1 MRNLIPRHIDE
12 QESDNRGIKAGW
24 YAMRRN
30 GTPRFGPFA
39 SRGECL
45 VGIARFKDAPEP
57 RLDRAGL
64 H

>member
-1 MRNLIPRHIDE
+1 MRVLIPRHIAE
-12 QESDNRGIKAGW
+12 QESDDRGIKEGW

-45 VGIARFKDAPEP
+45 VVIAQSKDEPEP
-57 RLDRAGL
+57 RRRPSGL

>member
-1 MRNLIPRHIDE
+1 
-12 QESDNRGIKAGW
+12 
-24 YAMRRN
+24 MRRN

-45 VGIARFKDAPEP
+45 VVIAQSKDEPEP
-57 RLDRAGL
+57 RSDRTGL

>member
-1 MRNLIPRHIDE
+1 MRPLIPRHIAE
-12 QESDNRGIKAGW
+12 QESDDRGIKEGW

-45 VGIARFKDAPEP
+45 VGIAQSKDEPET
-57 RLDRAGL
+57 
-64 H
+64 

>member
-1 MRNLIPRHIDE
+1 MRHLIPRHIDE
-12 QESDNRGIKAGW
+12 QESDDRGIKEGW

-45 VGIARFKDAPEP
+45 VGIAQSKDEPEP
-57 RLDRAGL
+57 RSHRPGVN
-64 H
+64 

>member
-1 MRNLIPRHIDE
+1 MRPLIPRHIAE
-12 QESDNRGIKAGW
+12 QESDDRGIKEGW

-45 VGIARFKDAPEP
+45 VVIAQSKDEPEP
-57 RLDRAGL
+57 RSDRTGL

>member
-1 MRNLIPRHIDE
+1 MRSLIPRHIAE
-12 QESDNRGIKAGW
+12 QESDDRGIKTGW

-45 VGIARFKDAPEP
+45 VGIAQSKDEPEP
-57 RLDRAGL
+57 RRRPPGL

>member
-1 MRNLIPRHIDE
+1 MRQLIPRHIDE
-12 QESDNRGIKAGW
+12 QESDDRGIKEGW

-30 GTPRFGPFA
+30 GTPRLGPFA

-45 VGIARFKDAPEP
+45 VGIAQSKDQPEP
-57 RLDRAGL
+57 RATGSGL

>member
-1 MRNLIPRHIDE
+1 MRPLILRHIAE
-12 QESDNRGIKAGW
+12 QESDYRGIKEGW
-24 YAMRRN
+24 YAMRRD

-45 VGIARFKDAPEP
+45 VVIAQSKDEPEP
-57 RLDRAGL
+57 RSDRTGL

>member
-1 MRNLIPRHIDE
+1 MRHLIPRHIAE
-12 QESDNRGIKAGW
+12 QESDERGIKEGW
-24 YAMRRN
+24 YAMHRN

-45 VGIARFKDAPEP
+45 VGIAQSKDAVEP
-57 RLDRAGL
+57 RSYRPGV